1 VISVTVSPKRPEEEA
16 AGNNATGNNFDQQL
30 PKALSLALISINAA
44 LYAVAIAV
52 TSFIPTPWEI
62 GNFRP
67 GVVIP
72 AFFSVVFG
80 PYIGGMGAAIGCFLG
95 DFALSFFGLTTPLL
109 SLVAG
114 VPGNFVGF
122 YVLGWLYTKR
132 RSLSSFIL
140 DNFVALFAGNLV
152 AALGV
157 LAYFLYIVPTWA
169 SWPINLQVAVVVGL
183 TLFWVTTMVVFVTPL
198 VPVLVMYIE
207 PTLSKIGVKG
217 VSKFEPSSKADI
229 FKSTGLVTLILVAV
243 YVFVTFMPDGSQL
256 FAGTVPPELLL
267 LSAGVIFVTGLVF
280 AFLSEKLMTNTLD
293 KTQEGQH

>member
-1 VISVTVSPKRPEEEA
+1 VSTKKPEEIA
-16 AGNNATGNNFDQQL
+16 GSKVSGNNSDQQM

-44 LYAVAIAV
+44 LYAVAIAT
-52 TSFIPTPWEI
+52 TSPIPTPWGV

-80 PYIGGMGAAIGCFLG
+80 PLVGGIGAAIGCFLG

-122 YVLGWLYTKR
+122 YILGWLYTKGC
-132 RSLSSFIL
+132 SLSSFIL
-140 DNFVALFAGNLV
+140 GNFVALFVGNLV

-169 SWPINLQVAVVVGL
+169 SWPINLQFAVVIGL
-183 TLFWVTTMVVFVTPL
+183 TLFWVTTMVVFVTPI
-198 VPVLVMYIE
+198 VPVLVIYIE
-207 PTLSKIGVKG
+207 PTLLKIGMKG
-217 VSKFEPSSKADI
+217 VSNLKSSSKADI
-229 FKSTGLVTLILVAV
+229 FKSTGLVTLILVSV
-243 YVFVTFMPDGSQL
+243 YVLVTFMPDGNQL
-256 FAGTVPPELLL
+256 FAGTIPPEFLL
-267 LSAGVIFVTGLVF
+267 LSAVVIFITGLFF
-280 AFLSEKLMTNTLD
+280 AFLSEKLMKD
-293 KTQEGQH
+293 KS

>member
-1 VISVTVSPKRPEEEA
+1 VISVTVSPKRPEEA
-16 AGNNATGNNFDQQL
+16 AGRKASKNVTGQKM

-44 LYAVAIAV
+44 LYTVAIAA
-52 TSFIPTPWEI
+52 TSPIPTPWGV

-80 PYIGGMGAAIGCFLG
+80 PFVGGIGAAIGCFLG

>member
-1 VISVTVSPKRPEEEA
+1 MIESMMKPEKAGREVSKNVS
-16 AGNNATGNNFDQQL
+16 GQKM
-30 PKALSLALISINAA
+30 PKALTLALISINAA
-44 LYAVAIAV
+44 LYTVAIAA
-52 TSFIPTPWEI
+52 TSPIPTPWGV

-80 PYIGGMGAAIGCFLG
+80 PFVGGIGAAIGCFLG

-132 RSLSSFIL
+132 KSLSSFVL
-140 DNFVALFAGNLV
+140 GNFAALFVGNLV

-157 LAYFLYIVPTWA
+157 LTYFLYIVPTWA
-169 SWPINLQVAVVVGL
+169 AWPIDVQIAVVIGL

-198 VPVLVMYIE
+198 VPVLVIYVE
-207 PTLSKIGVKG
+207 PTLSRMGIKG
-217 VSKFEPSSKADI
+217 VSNLKPSSKADI
-229 FKSTGLVTLILVAV
+229 MKSTGLVTLILVAV
-243 YVFVTFMPDGSQL
+243 YVLVTFMPNGSQL

-267 LSAGVIFVTGLVF
+267 LSAGVILATGLIYVV
-280 AFLSEKLMTNTLD
+280 LSEKLMKKVENIT
-293 KTQEGQH
+293 

>member
-1 VISVTVSPKRPEEEA
+1 MTVSTKKPEDVSGSDASE
-16 AGNNATGNNFDQQL
+16 NNTDQQI
-30 PKALSLALISINAA
+30 PKTLSLALISINAA
-44 LYAVAIAV
+44 LYAIAIAA
-52 TSFIPTPWEI
+52 TSPIPTPWGI

-80 PYIGGMGAAIGCFLG
+80 PFVGGIGAAIGCFLG

-140 DNFVALFAGNLV
+140 SNFVALFAGNLV

-157 LAYFLYIVPTWA
+157 LAYFLYIVPTWV
-169 SWPINLQVAVVVGL
+169 SWPINLQVAVVIGL

-198 VPVLVMYIE
+198 VPVLVIYIE
-207 PTLSKIGVKG
+207 PTLSKIGMKG
-217 VSKFEPSSKADI
+217 VSNLKLSSKADI

-243 YVFVTFMPDGSQL
+243 YVLVMFMPDGSQL
-256 FAGTVPPELLL
+256 FAGTVPPEFLL
-267 LSAGVIFVTGLVF
+267 LSAGVIFVTGLFF
-280 AFLSEKLMTNTLD
+280 AFLSEINLMKNKLQ
-293 KTQEGQH
+293 KIQKGQH

>member
-1 VISVTVSPKRPEEEA
+1 MTVSTKKPEEVSGSNASE
-16 AGNNATGNNFDQQL
+16 NNTDQQI

-44 LYAVAIAV
+44 LYAIAIAA
-52 TSFIPTPWEI
+52 TSPIPTPWGI

-80 PYIGGMGAAIGCFLG
+80 PFVGGIGAAIGCFLG
-95 DFALSFFGLTTPLL
+95 DFSLSFFGLTTPLL

-140 DNFVALFAGNLV
+140 SNFVALFAGNLV

-157 LAYFLYIVPTWA
+157 LAYFLYIVPTWV
-169 SWPINLQVAVVVGL
+169 SWPINLQIAVVVGL

-198 VPVLVMYIE
+198 VPVLVIYIE
-207 PTLSKIGVKG
+207 PTLSKIGVKC
-217 VSKFEPSSKADI
+217 VSNLKPSSKADI

-243 YVFVTFMPDGSQL
+243 YVLVTFMPDGSQL

-280 AFLSEKLMTNTLD
+280 AFLSEKLMTNMPQ

>member
-1 VISVTVSPKRPEEEA
+1 VISVTVSAKKSEKA
-16 AGNNATGNNFDQQL
+16 AGTKAEKNDTGQQL
-30 PKALSLALISINAA
+30 PKSISLTLISINAA
-44 LYAVAIAV
+44 LYAVAIAA
-52 TSFIPTPWEI
+52 TSPIPTPWGV

-80 PYIGGMGAAIGCFLG
+80 PFVGGIGAAIGCFLG
-95 DFALSFFGLTTPLL
+95 DFSLSFFGLTTPLL

-132 RSLSSFIL
+132 HSLSSFIL
-140 DNFVALFAGNLV
+140 SNFIALFVGNLV

-169 SWPINLQVAVVVGL
+169 VWSINLQVAVVVGL

-198 VPVLVMYIE
+198 VPVLVIYIE

-217 VSKFEPSSKADI
+217 VSNLKPSNKADI
-229 FKSTGLVTLILVAV
+229 FKSTGLVTLVLIALYILI
-243 YVFVTFMPDGSQL
+243 TFMPNGSQL
-256 FAGTVPPELLL
+256 FAGTVPPEFLL

-280 AFLSEKLMTNTLD
+280 AFLSEKIITSMPQ
-293 KTQEGQH
+293 KTQEGQN